1 MKKLMQIITTV
12 LMVGMAAIWST
23 PMNAQCK
30 TWNGDPQMEAATD
43 AHTVYRG
50 MVDSKEDKGYD
61 NPEAFKQW
69 KMAYDIAPAADGK
82 RSFHYSD
89 GRKFY
94 MHKFKTETDEA
105 KKKEYVDMILKLYD
119 EHVECYPDESATVL
133 GLKVYDMFYNFRS
146 PYAKLKEVM
155 DFAIETNGNKTSY
168 VLFQPYASLVVYNF
182 TNDLMDKETAR
193 DIHQKLNEIAE
204 HNIANDETYGS
215 YYKQA
220 QEAMN
225 GTFAPIENNI
235 FDCDYFKKKLEPE
248 YRANP
253 DDWDLIKNIY
263 NRLTAQGCDPAD
275 PLVAELK
282 TKYDVLVAE
291 ENERRLQELYK
302 EDPGLHANALY
313 KDGDYTTAAEKYM
326 EAIEMQKAKGD
337 AADNDK
343 LGDYYFALAVIK
355 FRKQK
360 VYSQAREYARKA
372 AQYKPNWGQPYMLI
386 GDMYASTSNSCGK
399 ESWDKQMA
407 VLAAI
412 DKYAY
417 ARSIDSEVSEEASKK
432 IGRYAEH
439 RPEKEEGFM
448 RKVSEG
454 TKVRVGCWIGET
466 VSVRF
471 K

>member
-1 MKKLMQIITTV
+1 MKKIMQIITLA
-12 LMVGMAAIWST
+12 LMVAIAIIWSV
-23 PMNAQCK
+23 PVNAQCK
-30 TWNGDPQMEAATD
+30 TWEGSPKMEAATD

-50 MVDSKEDKGYD
+50 MVNSKENKGYD
-61 NPEAFKQW
+61 NEEAFAQW
-69 KMAYDIAPAADGK
+69 KMAYEIAPAADGK

-94 MHKFKTETDEA
+94 MHKFNTEKDEA
-105 KKKEYVDMILKLYD
+105 KKKEYVEMILKLYD
-119 EHVECYPDESATVL
+119 EHVECYPKESPAIL
-133 GLKVYDMFYNFRS
+133 GLKAYDMFYNFRS
-146 PYAKLKEVM
+146 PYAELKKVM
-155 DFAIETNGNKTSY
+155 DYAIEKDGNKASY
-168 VLFQPYASLVVYNF
+168 VIFQPYASLVVYNY

-193 DIHQKLNEIAE
+193 DVHQKLNEIAE
-204 HNIANDETYGS
+204 YNVANDKTYGS

-220 QEAMN
+220 QDAMN

-235 FDCDYFKKKLEPE
+235 FDCDYFKNKLEPQ
-248 YRANP
+248 YRESP
-253 DDWDLIKNIY
+253 EDWDLIKQIY

-275 PLVAELK
+275 PLVSELK
-282 TKYDVLVAE
+282 GKYDVLVAK

-313 KDGDYTTAAEKYM
+313 KEGDFETAASKYL
-326 EAIEMQKAKGD
+326 EAIEMQKAKKSE
-337 AADNDK
+337 ADNDK
-343 LGDYYFALAVIK
+343 LADYYFALAVIK

-372 AQYKPNWGQPYMLI
+372 AKYKPNWGQPFMLI
-386 GDMYASTSNSCGK
+386 GDMYASSSSSCGK

-412 DKYAY
+412 DKYSY

-432 IGRYAEH
+432 IGRYAAH
-439 RPEKEEGFM
+439 KPEKEEGFM
-448 RKVSEG
+448 RKMKEG
-454 TKVRVGCWIGET
+454 QKVKVGCWIGET